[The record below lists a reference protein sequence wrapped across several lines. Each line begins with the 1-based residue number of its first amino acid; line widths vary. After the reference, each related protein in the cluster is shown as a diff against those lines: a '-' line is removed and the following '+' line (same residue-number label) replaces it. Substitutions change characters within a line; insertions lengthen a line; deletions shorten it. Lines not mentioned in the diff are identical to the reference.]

1 MGITKQEGGIVLPKG
16 GNDIDMSELEKEF
29 ELEMEETEEKEREEP
44 VDEKELEE
52 EFEKQAEFEREEP
65 EEEFEEVEEKFPGY
79 AERFY
84 ELSQREFE
92 SEAEVD
98 NEVNSLLNEMERDF
112 FFKGLW
118 KKVKKAGKGLLKKG
132 LKLAEGLPSFQAIKG
147 ITSLARGDLKGLLGS
162 LAKTGLG
169 AVVPGGGVALKALGF
184 ESSED
189 PEANRE
195 AWENYVDLSRRAFE
209 NLARNLE
216 MNADDP
222 LVASRIANEAFQTAL
237 REVSTAAPSAVSQ
250 GKRYRVIR
258 VRPGER
264 IVIKGVKNQT

>member
-1 MGITKQEGGIVLPKG
+1 MPEG
-16 GNDIDMSELEKEF
+16 GNDIDMSELEREV
-29 ELEMEETEEKEREEP
+29 ELEMEEPEEKEREEP
-44 VDEKELEE
+44 VEEKELEE
-52 EFEKQAEFEREEP
+52 EFGKLAEFEREEP

-98 NEVNSLLNEMERDF
+98 SAVNTLLNEMERDF

-132 LKLAEGLPSFQAIKG
+132 LKLAEGLPAFQAIKG

-169 AVVPGGGVALKALGF
+169 TVIPGGGVAMKALGF
-184 ESSED
+184 EASED

-195 AWENYVDLSRRAFE
+195 AWENYVDFSRRAFE

-216 MNADDP
+216 VNADDP
-222 LVASRIANEAFQTAL
+222 LVASRIANEAFRTAL
-237 REVSTAAPSAVSQ
+237 REVQAKAPSTVSQ
-250 GKRYRVIR
+250 KKRRRVIL
-258 VRPGER
+258 VRPGEHV
-264 IVIKGVKNQT
+264 VIKGVKE